1 MLVKNTLKVIYWNK
15 LSLVEK
21 DAIFVRPVF
30 FESNKIIESVK
41 KIIEDVRISGDK
53 ALKKYSQIFDHVK
66 IDKFKISR
74 QKILIS
80 NSNINKSTKNAILEA
95 IKNIKCFHL
104 EQQVN
109 SITVKVQP
117 GINCQQ
123 LIKPIESVGLYIPG
137 GSAPLVSTV
146 LMLSIPANIAKCP
159 NIILCSPPPI
169 TKEILYAAEICG
181 VHKIFEIGGAQAIA
195 ALAFGTQ
202 SIPKVNK
209 IFGPGNA
216 YVTEAKRQVSQLLN
230 HLSID
235 MLAGPSEVLII
246 ADSTANA
253 IFIASDLLAQAE
265 HGPNSQV
272 IFLTP
277 SLTLVHEVLKSLQD
291 QSIKLSRLKIIKEA
305 LSKSYVIITDDLSEC
320 VEISN
325 LYAPEHLIIHTINP
339 EALLHDIV
347 NAGSIF
353 LGKWSAEAVGDYAS
367 GPNHVLPTYGCAT
380 AYSGL
385 SLIDFQKRI
394 NVQNV
399 TKKGFINLAPT
410 VLTLS
415 EIEKMEAHGNSIKLR
430 LDFIK
435 GII

>member
-1 MLVKNTLKVIYWNK
+1 MKNILKVIHWNK

-21 DAIFVRPVF
+21 DQIFIRPVF
-30 FESNKIIESVK
+30 FESNTIVESVK
-41 KIIEDVRISGDK
+41 KIITNVRISGDE
-53 ALKKYSQIFDHVK
+53 ALKKYSQMFDHAK

-74 QKILIS
+74 KKILTS
-80 NSNINKSTKNAILEA
+80 HANVNESTKNAILKA

-104 EQQVN
+104 EQKVN

-117 GINCQQ
+117 GVNCQQ

-146 LMLSIPANIAKCP
+146 LMLSIPANIAGCS

-195 ALAFGTQ
+195 ALAFGTE

-216 YVTEAKRQVSQLLN
+216 YVTEAKRQVSQLLD
-230 HLSID
+230 HLAID

-272 IFLTP
+272 VLLTP
-277 SLTLVHEVLKSLQD
+277 SLTLVNEVLKALQD
-291 QSIKLSRLKIIKEA
+291 QCIKLSRLKIIKEA
-305 LSKSYVIITDDLSEC
+305 LSKSYIIITHNLSEC

-339 EALLHDIV
+339 EDLVHDIV
-347 NAGSIF
+347 NAGAIF
-353 LGKWSAEAVGDYAS
+353 LGKWSAEAVGDYAA

-394 NVQNV
+394 NVQSL
-399 TKKGFINLAPT
+399 TQQGFIDLAPT
-410 VLTLS
+410 VVTLS
-415 EIEKMEAHGNSIKLR
+415 KIEKMEAHGNSITLR
-430 LDFIK
+430 LNSIK
-435 GII
+435 GRI